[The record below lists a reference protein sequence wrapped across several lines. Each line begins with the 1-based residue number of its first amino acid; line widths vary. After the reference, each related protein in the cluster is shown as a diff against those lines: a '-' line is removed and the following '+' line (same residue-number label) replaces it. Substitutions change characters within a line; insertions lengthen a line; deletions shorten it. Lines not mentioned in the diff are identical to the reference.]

1 MKRFSHT
8 LFTVL
13 LLAVALFG
21 ATSCSEDKVEN
32 RYTSLPAN
40 FVYRYTNTV
49 PQLNSALN
57 SLGEFATIRLDRD
70 YYYFS
75 NLTGTTQVNK
85 TALANYQHIRMG
97 LSGFI
102 VGLPNIPEPGSDVSA
117 VVCYDL
123 ACPNCYEALAITRSL
138 TLREG
143 GYASCTSCNR
153 TYNLNS
159 QGIVSQGTGGKSLY
173 RYRVSYGNNTLAISN
188 R

>member
-1 MKRFSHT
+1 MRHFLRAFS
-8 LFTVL
+8 VAL
-13 LLAVALFG
+13 LLVVAAFG
-21 ATSCSEDKVEN
+21 AASCSEDKVEN

-57 SLGEFATIRLDRD
+57 NLGEFATIRLDRD

-85 TALANYQHIRMG
+85 TALSNYQNVHMG
-97 LSGFI
+97 LCGFI
-102 VGLPNIPEPGSDVSA
+102 VGLPNIPEPGSDVST

-123 ACPNCYEALAITRSL
+123 ACPNCYEALAITRTL

-143 GYASCTSCNR
+143 GYASCTSCDR